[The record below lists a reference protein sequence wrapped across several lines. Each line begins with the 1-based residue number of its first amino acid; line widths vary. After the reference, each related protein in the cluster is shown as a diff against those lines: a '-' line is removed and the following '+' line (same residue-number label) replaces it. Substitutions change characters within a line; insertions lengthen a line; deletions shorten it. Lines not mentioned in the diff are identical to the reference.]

1 MDKNGE
7 ENNEPHGPYKE
18 NLLNKG
24 IKVGY
29 E

>member
-7 ENNEPHGPYKE
+7 QNNEPHGPYKE
-18 NLLNKG
+18 NLLTKG
-24 IKVGY
+24 IKVNY

>member
-7 ENNEPHGPYKE
+7 WNIEPHGPYKE
-18 NLLNKG
+18 NLLTKG
-24 IKVGY
+24 INVDY